1 MKCPH
6 CGKGES
12 RVVDSRVVRDSRAVR
27 RRRECLGCGRRF
39 TTYEWVERVPLTV
52 VKRDGRRE
60 PYDREKLIRGVAT
73 ACRKRPVA
81 REDVERLVDELEA
94 ELADEYR
101 TEVSSSE
108 LGERVLSRLLKLD
121 PVSYVRF
128 ASVYRQFSDVE
139 EFSNELKWLRKE
151 GG

>member
-1 MKCPH
+1 M
-6 CGKGES
+6 
-12 RVVDSRVVRDSRAVR
+12 VDSRVVRDSRAIR

-52 VKRDGRRE
+52 VKRDGRCE
-60 PYDREKLIRGVAT
+60 PYDREKLVRGVVT

-81 REDVERLVDELEA
+81 REEVERLVDELEA

-108 LGERVLSRLLKLD
+108 LGERVLRRLLRLD
-121 PVSYVRF
+121 LVSYVRF

-139 EFSNELKWLRKE
+139 EFSNELKRLRRE
-151 GG
+151 RS